1 MAMVM
6 LFLRQTTGKTERYT
20 HFCMSLKPVFTR
32 DCGNGVHF
40 IDEPTNGLDPAGMKH
55 LRDLFKML
63 CTEYGITVVIS
74 SHMLSE
80 VESIADTIGI
90 IHHGE
95 MMKEISIKEI
105 AEMNTVYIDLSVE
118 DVKKA
123 AYILSDKLKLGNFKI
138 VDEQNIRIYDS
149 RITAKEISKELS
161 LNDVGISSIGRQSE
175 SLEDYFLKITGE
187 GAN

>member
-1 MAMVM
+1 
-6 LFLRQTTGKTERYT
+6 
-20 HFCMSLKPVFTR
+20 
-32 DCGNGVHF
+32 
-40 IDEPTNGLDPAGMKH
+40 
-55 LRDLFKML
+55 
-63 CTEYGITVVIS
+63 
-74 SHMLSE
+74 MLSE

>member
-1 MAMVM
+1 MI
-6 LFLRQTTGKTERYT
+6 L
-20 HFCMSLKPVFTR
+20 
-32 DCGNGVHF
+32 
-40 IDEPTNGLDPAGMKH
+40 DEPTNGLDPAGMKH

>member
-1 MAMVM
+1 
-6 LFLRQTTGKTERYT
+6 
-20 HFCMSLKPVFTR
+20 
-32 DCGNGVHF
+32 
-40 IDEPTNGLDPAGMKH
+40 MKH

>member
-1 MAMVM
+1 
-6 LFLRQTTGKTERYT
+6 
-20 HFCMSLKPVFTR
+20 MSLKPVFTR

>member
-1 MAMVM
+1 M
-6 LFLRQTTGKTERYT
+6 LFR
-20 HFCMSLKPVFTR
+20 S
-32 DCGNGVHF
+32 
-40 IDEPTNGLDPAGMKH
+40 
-55 LRDLFKML
+55 RDLFKML